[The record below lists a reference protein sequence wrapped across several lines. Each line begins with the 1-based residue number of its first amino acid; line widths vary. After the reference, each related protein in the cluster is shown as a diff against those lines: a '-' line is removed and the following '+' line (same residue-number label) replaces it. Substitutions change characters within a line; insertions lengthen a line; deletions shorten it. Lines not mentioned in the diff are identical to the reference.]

1 MARPRCAPD
10 QDRDKIGV
18 MTRRSGAASITCMF
32 ALSAL
37 ALVAAQSPARAQS
50 ADLVLCDRLAADPTD
65 PDKPADVKGVAD
77 IAPSD
82 VATAIKFCKVAA
94 PSSRRALFQLGRA
107 YAANGQLAEAIATY
121 HKAIDKGST
130 AAMVELGIL
139 YAAGSGVDKDEAQAR
154 ALFERAAAAGN
165 PRGVTRLTALSSGG
179 GGGGGPPTDP
189 AQARAMLAKAAE
201 ANSAEA
207 QYQLG
212 VMYAEGT
219 GGPKDDVAARAMF
232 EKAAAQNHAEALDW
246 LGSFVLSGRGGPQD
260 TSAAKGYYEKA
271 AALGNEDAK
280 TALKRLECSLI
291 IKDKRGN
298 FVGNL
303 CY

>member
-1 MARPRCAPD
+1 
-10 QDRDKIGV
+10 
-18 MTRRSGAASITCMF
+18 MF

-65 PDKPADVKGVAD
+65 PDKPADVKGTAD

-82 VATAIKFCKVAA
+82 VATAIKFCKIAA
-94 PSSRRALFQLGRA
+94 PASRRALYQLGRA
-107 YAANGQLAEAIATY
+107 YAANRQPADAVAAY
-121 HKAIDKGST
+121 RKAIDKGSS

-139 YAAGSGVDKDEAQAR
+139 YAAGSGVAKDDAQAR
-154 ALFERAAAAGN
+154 KLFERAAAAGN

-179 GGGGGPPTDP
+179 AAGPPADP
-189 AQARAMLAKAAE
+189 AEARAMLAKAAE

-207 QYQLG
+207 QFQLG

-219 GGPKDDVAARAMF
+219 GGAKDDVAARAMF

-246 LGSFVLSGRGGPQD
+246 LANFVLSGRGGPQD
-260 TSAAKGYYEKA
+260 TKAAKGYYEQA

-280 TALKRLECSLI
+280 AALKRLECSMI
-291 IKDKRGN
+291 VKDRRGK
-298 FVGNL
+298 FIGTL
-303 CY
+303 CF

>member
-1 MARPRCAPD
+1 
-10 QDRDKIGV
+10 
-18 MTRRSGAASITCMF
+18 MF
-32 ALSAL
+32 ALSAF
-37 ALVAAQSPARAQS
+37 ALTAAQSPARAQS

-65 PDKPADVKGVAD
+65 PDKPADVKGTAD

-82 VATAIKFCKVAA
+82 VATAIKFCKIAS

-107 YAANGQLAEAIATY
+107 YAANGQLPDAIAAY
-121 HKAIDKGST
+121 RKAIDKGSS

-154 ALFERAAAAGN
+154 KLFERAAEAGN
-165 PRGVTRLTALSSGG
+165 PRGVTRLTALSGG
-179 GGGGGPPTDP
+179 GAAGPPADP

-207 QYQLG
+207 QFQLG

-260 TSAAKGYYEKA
+260 TKAAKGYYEKA

-280 TALKRLECSLI
+280 AALKRLECSMI
-291 IKDKRGN
+291 VKDRRGK
-298 FVGNL
+298 FVGTL
-303 CY
+303 CF

>member
-1 MARPRCAPD
+1 MI
-10 QDRDKIGV
+10 K
-18 MTRRSGAASITCMF
+18 RSGAASIACVL

-37 ALVAAQSPARAQS
+37 ALAAAQTPARAQS

-65 PDKPADVKGVAD
+65 PDKPADVKGAAD

-82 VATAIKFCKVAA
+82 VATAIKFCKIAA
-94 PSSRRALFQLGRA
+94 PSTRRALFQLGRA
-107 YAANGQLAEAIATY
+107 YAANGQVADAIAAY
-121 HKAIDKGST
+121 RKAIDKGSS

-154 ALFERAAAAGN
+154 QLFERAAAAGN
-165 PRGVTRLTALSSGG
+165 PRGVTRLTALSSSGTA
-179 GGGGGPPTDP
+179 GPPEDP
-189 AQARAMLAKAAE
+189 AQARAMLMKAAE

-207 QYQLG
+207 QFQLG

-260 TSAAKGYYEKA
+260 TKAAKGYYEQA

-280 TALKRLECSLI
+280 AAVKRLECSMI

-298 FVGNL
+298 VVGNL
-303 CY
+303 CF